1 MNADRHLFKGDAMKL
16 DFICLDKLRVSKA
29 NMRHAKKPP
38 DVTDILPTVRARGVL
53 VPLIVRPWA
62 ESGED
67 GVGLFEIVAGARR
80 FHAARIVA
88 DEQRGQCGEIDP
100 LPCAVLAAG
109 DDAAAIEAS
118 LIENLARL
126 EPDEVTQWETF
137 TRLVREG
144 REPEAIAAT
153 FGLADLT
160 VRRVLALGNLLPRI
174 RDLYRRDKIDRVTVR
189 HLTLA
194 SKARQRDWL
203 ALLDDPQA
211 HAPTGQNL
219 KAWLLGGQSIPLRRA
234 LFDTTGMDGIIAD
247 LFGEDAWFA
256 EPEAFWAK
264 QDAAIEERRAG
275 YLAAGWADVVIVPRG
290 SHFQS
295 WEHEKAPKRK
305 GGRVYIDVRT
315 SGEVSFHEGYVT
327 RKEARRIERGEP
339 VETVKTPRPEVTSG
353 VQTYVDLH
361 RHAALRAAMTG
372 HPALALRLMV
382 AHAVAGSPLW
392 AVRTDPQATKDDA
405 IRESIE
411 VSAGETRF
419 DEKRRVVLALLGMSA
434 EEPTVTGGHD
444 PHGVVGLFQRLVALD
459 DAAVLSVITVVMGE
473 TLQAGSAAV
482 DAVGAEIGM
491 DMARWW
497 QADDAFF
504 AGLRDREVLTAMV
517 AEVAGP
523 RIAEANARE
532 TGKVLKQIVCDH
544 LAGTGGREK
553 VEGWVPRWMAF
564 PPAAYT
570 ARGGVGSVAAYAD
583 FMAARAAMGAAGQ
596 TETDAPDEVHEPGT
610 DRGDRSADAAVQP
623 LAA

>member
-1 MNADRHLFKGDAMKL
+1 MIL
-16 DFICLDKLRVSKA
+16 DFIALDKLRVSKA

-38 DVTDILPTVRARGVL
+38 DVSDILPTVRARGVL
-53 VPLIVRPWA
+53 VPLIVRPCA
-62 ESGED
+62 GSGED
-67 GVGLFEIVAGARR
+67 GAPLFEIVAGARR

-88 DEQRGQCGEIDP
+88 DEQGGTGGEIDP
-100 LPCAVLAAG
+100 LPCAVLDAG

-174 RDLYRRDKIDRVTVR
+174 RDLYRRDKIDRLTVR

-203 ALLDDPQA
+203 GLHDDPQA

-219 KAWLLGGQSIPLRRA
+219 KSWLFGGQSIPLRHA
-234 LFDTTGMDGIIAD
+234 LFDTAGMDGIVTD

-256 EPEAFWAK
+256 DAEAFWAK
-264 QDAAIEERRAG
+264 QDAAIEERRAA
-275 YLAAGWADVVIVPRG
+275 YLEAGWADVVVVPRG

-327 RKEARRIERGEP
+327 RKEAQRIERGEP
-339 VETVKTPRPEVTSG
+339 ASTPKTPRPELTSS

-382 AHAVAGSPLW
+382 AHAIAGSPLW
-392 AVRTDPQATKDDA
+392 TLRTEPQATKDDA
-405 IRESIE
+405 IGESVE
-411 VSAGETRF
+411 VSPGETLF
-419 DEKRRVVLALLGMSA
+419 DEKRRAVLALLRMSA

-444 PHGVVGLFQRLVALD
+444 PHGLVGLFQRLVALD
-459 DAAVLSVITVVMGE
+459 DAAVLSVIAVVMGE

-482 DAVGAEIGM
+482 DAVGAEIGI

-497 QADDAFF
+497 QADEAFF
-504 AGLRDREVLTAMV
+504 TGLRDREVLTAMV

-523 RIAEANARE
+523 RVAEANARE
-532 TGKVLKQIVCDH
+532 TGKVLKQIVRDH
-544 LAGTGGREK
+544 LAGSGGREK

-570 ARGGVGSVAAYAD
+570 ARGGVGSVAAHAD
-583 FMAARAAMGAAGQ
+583 VMAARAALDVEAQA
-596 TETDAPDEVHEPGT
+596 ETDAPDETNGAGT
-610 DRGDRSADAAVQP
+610 EDGDGAADVAVQQ